1 MIGPAPALARAPSHV
16 ARHGCGRG
24 RDYHFLPCPAGP
36 RRVLDRLPGR
46 RGHRPLRTPWSARI
60 TASPARAPIPAGRR
74 LALVCLAEIG
84 GRSHAPGA
92 GRPAGIRGR
101 HSPGRT
107 SRRVSVPFRP
117 DVKET
122 GPDANGS
129 NCIGIDTSE
138 TYRPAALSCTRRPE
152 SRPAARHATVRG
164 RHRAFR
170 FRADRSTL
178 QRAPLAPACPAWCG
192 CIRATMIAPS
202 VQGRRAPCTFM

>member
-1 MIGPAPALARAPSHV
+1 MWRAMAADGGGITISCRVPQVPGVCWTGCRAGAVIGP
-16 ARHGCGRG
+16 CG
-24 RDYHFLPCPAGP
+24 P
-36 RRVLDRLPGR
+36 PGR
-46 RGHRPLRTPWSARI
+46 PGSRPRP
-60 TASPARAPIPAGRR
+60 PAPPIPAGRR

-107 SRRVSVPFRP
+107 PRRASVPFRP